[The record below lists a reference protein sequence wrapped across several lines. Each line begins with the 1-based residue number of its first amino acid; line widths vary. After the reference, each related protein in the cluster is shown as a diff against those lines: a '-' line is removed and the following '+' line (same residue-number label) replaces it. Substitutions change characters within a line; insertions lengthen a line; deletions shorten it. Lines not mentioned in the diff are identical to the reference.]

1 MQGIDRHGMLA
12 VTNKVNGE
20 VYLEGRLERG
30 VVPEECVWEYG
41 GGSGQDGCILYLQK
55 MNLELLR
62 RSTPLSVALV
72 SLPALPAF
80 LPHSALALPCLLNGS
95 VLPCPVLSCLVLP
108 CWCLP
113 ASPHALCIHLHIC
126 FTCFAL

>member
-1 MQGIDRHGMLA
+1 MLA
-12 VTNKVNGE
+12 VSNKVNGE
-20 VYLEGRLERG
+20 VYLEGSLERG

-72 SLPALPAF
+72 SLPALPVF
-80 LPHSALALPCLLNGS
+80 LPHSALALPCLLNGP
-95 VLPCPVLSCLVLP
+95 VVPCPADAFLRHVMVCAYICTSVSLALLYRTIEQFTMQKM
-108 CWCLP
+108 
-113 ASPHALCIHLHIC
+113 HA
-126 FTCFAL
+126 